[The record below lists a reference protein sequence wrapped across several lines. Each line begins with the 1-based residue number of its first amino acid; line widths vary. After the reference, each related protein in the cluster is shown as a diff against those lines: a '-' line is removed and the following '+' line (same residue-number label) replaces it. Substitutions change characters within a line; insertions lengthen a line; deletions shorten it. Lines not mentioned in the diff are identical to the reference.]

1 MREPRIRS
9 NAPEEG
15 ALEILTRALLLERSE
30 RCGDRELIAFLDGWS
45 AALEL
50 MQKSDLLL
58 PGAPAEIREAI
69 SACVER
75 VRQAQYDAL
84 EEPAS

>member
-1 MREPRIRS
+1 MRGSRIRS
-9 NAPEEG
+9 NASEQD

-30 RCGDRELIAFLDGWS
+30 QYADPELIAFLDGWS

-50 MQKSDLLL
+50 LQKSDLLL
-58 PGAPAEIREAI
+58 PGAPAELREAV
-69 SACVER
+69 SACVEK